1 MYPYIHLFGREI
13 GTYGL
18 CMLLGIAL
26 ATVLGIRRGKSRGLQ
41 FEDVLIVG
49 AFSLGLALISG
60 SLLFVFV
67 TYTPKQIWQYI
78 CMGDFKFLS
87 SGIVFYG
94 GLIGGILGA
103 FIGIRVADCKFS
115 AMESAVVP
123 FIPLGHAVGRVGCI
137 MAGCCHGFPYDG
149 PLALYYPNSVLGL
162 SPTQGYFPVQPLE
175 SVANLVICLLLLKF
189 DRRKHQKYDL
199 LLIYL
204 GLYATTR
211 FFLEMLRGDMIRG
224 IWNAL
229 STSQIISLILI
240 GVSVTGMFVK
250 RRLSRKKSKAPLG

>member
-115 AMESAVVP
+115 AMESAVFP
-123 FIPLGHAVGRVGCI
+123 TAVGPVNTINGRFSIKPNYLSIYTIRLNFFSISYFVIAIIVGLPC
-137 MAGCCHGFPYDG
+137 GH
-149 PLALYYPNSVLGL
+149 
-162 SPTQGYFPVQPLE
+162 
-175 SVANLVICLLLLKF
+175 
-189 DRRKHQKYDL
+189 
-199 LLIYL
+199 
-204 GLYATTR
+204 
-211 FFLEMLRGDMIRG
+211 
-224 IWNAL
+224 
-229 STSQIISLILI
+229 
-240 GVSVTGMFVK
+240 
-250 RRLSRKKSKAPLG
+250 

>member
-1 MYPYIHLFGREI
+1 MYPFIVLFGREI

-18 CMLLGIAL
+18 CMLLGITL
-26 ATVLGIRRGKSRGLQ
+26 AVLLGIRRGKSRGIQ

-49 AFSLGLALISG
+49 AVSLGLALIGG

-78 CMGDFKFLS
+78 CTGDFTFLS

-103 FIGIRVADCKFS
+103 FIGIRIAGCECK

-123 FIPLGHAVGRVGCI
+123 FIPLGHAVGRIGCV
-137 MAGCCHGFPYDG
+137 MAGCCHGFPYEG
-149 PLALYYPNSVLGL
+149 PLALHYPNSVLGL
-162 SPTQGYFPVQPLE
+162 SPAQGYFPVQPLE
-175 SVANLVICLLLLKF
+175 TLINLVICLLLLWF
-189 DRRKHQKYDL
+189 DKKKRRAFDL
-199 LLIYL
+199 LFMYL
-204 GLYATTR
+204 GLYASAR

-224 IWNAL
+224 IWNSL
-229 STSQIISLILI
+229 STSQIISLILLGMSII
-240 GVSVTGMFVK
+240 GILLNYRWSK
-250 RRLSRKKSKAPLG
+250 KKSTA